1 MRLFSIVL
9 FLPSV
14 HPYGM
19 LAVSFCV
26 VFTERLSLR
35 DVVEA
40 VYCFAKCCIHWAV
53 SRRETRSV
61 ETMYGFNC
69 IPSGCSKYLFDGLKY
84 ITFIIFN
91 SEFFQKINVFFCEC
105 SFSMMF
111 FLCFNI
117 SAHIGNLAFAIWKCP
132 KSFLPW
138 EFPFHKMIGIY
149 PRRRISFHL
158 LH

>member
-1 MRLFSIVL
+1 MHLFSIVL

-19 LAVSFCV
+19 RAVLFCV
-26 VFTERLSLR
+26 AFIE
-35 DVVEA
+35 
-40 VYCFAKCCIHWAV
+40 CCILWDLNGFLFVLFYRALCSERWVV

-61 ETMYGFNC
+61 EKTCGLNC

-91 SEFFQKINVFFCEC
+91 SEFFQKINVFFCKC

-111 FLCFNI
+111 FLGFNI
-117 SAHIGNLAFAIWKCP
+117 SAHIWDLALAIRKGS
-132 KSFLPW
+132 KSFLP
-138 EFPFHKMIGIY
+138 
-149 PRRRISFHL
+149 
-158 LH
+158 